1 MPVTPRIVGLAGYA
15 RSGKAT
21 FGSTLIAYGCRR
33 LSFADPIRAAIRA
46 IDPIVAYVGDG
57 EPIDSNRE
65 IELATVPSLT
75 TT

>member
-1 MPVTPRIVGLAGYA
+1 
-15 RSGKAT
+15 
-21 FGSTLIAYGCRR
+21 
-33 LSFADPIRAAIRA
+33 
-46 IDPIVAYVGDG
+46 VGDG